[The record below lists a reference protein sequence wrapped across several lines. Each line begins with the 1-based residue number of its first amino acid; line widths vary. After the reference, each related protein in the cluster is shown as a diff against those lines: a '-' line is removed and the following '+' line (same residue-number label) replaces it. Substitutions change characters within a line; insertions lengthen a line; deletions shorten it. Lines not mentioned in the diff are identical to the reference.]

1 MATPDEI
8 ERLRAAAKLVVE
20 TWDAEDHPVP
30 MQNLRRAIEG
40 LRKSTPKPM
49 GELEPHAYMPSTMHQ
64 GDCAICGHLQGAAIH
79 SIFRRS

>member
-1 MATPDEI
+1 MDVDSIDEDHLLHQLAQALAEM

-40 LRKSTPKPM
+40 LRK
-49 GELEPHAYMPSTMHQ
+49 
-64 GDCAICGHLQGAAIH
+64 
-79 SIFRRS
+79 